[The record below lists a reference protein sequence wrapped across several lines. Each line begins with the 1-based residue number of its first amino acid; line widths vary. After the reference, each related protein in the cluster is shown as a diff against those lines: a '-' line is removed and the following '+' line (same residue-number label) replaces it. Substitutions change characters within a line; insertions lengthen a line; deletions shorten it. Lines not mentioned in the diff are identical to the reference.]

1 MIEMMVKRCNTQALL
16 VLFPA
21 LIVVFSAGCSDKIV
35 GNDANRNKPRN
46 FEKNTTEVPK
56 NIILLIG
63 DGMGLTQITAGM
75 YANGNKLNLERF
87 PITGLMK
94 THSSSHLITDS
105 GAGATAFSC
114 GCKTYN
120 GAIGVTKEKKT
131 CETILEQAEK
141 NGLATGLIATS
152 SITHATPA
160 SFIAH
165 VKSRA
170 DMEDIA
176 KFFVQTELDF
186 FVGGGLDYF
195 NKRKTD
201 QRDLYA
207 ELRSKGYWISDFQ
220 KQKLSEITPDPKQ
233 PFGWFSALGEPD
245 SVSGGRDYLPIA
257 ARLATDFLKKR
268 SEKGFFLMLEGSQID
283 WACHAKDGPRAVAE
297 MLDFD
302 AAIGEILRFAEADG
316 NTLVIVTA
324 DHETGG
330 MALEQGDGFDVLD
343 LEFTTGHHTAT
354 MVPVFAYGPGAQH
367 FGGIMDNTDI
377 YWKMAHLWGFIEPS
391 ILEEQKAKDG
401 KSERN

>member
-1 MIEMMVKRCNTQALL
+1 MKSIFLLLGLTLCSFQNAPRQLEMQAN
-16 VLFPA
+16 
-21 LIVVFSAGCSDKIV
+21 G
-35 GNDANRNKPRN
+35 
-46 FEKNTTEVPK
+46 VPK

-105 GAGATAFSC
+105 AAGATAFAC

-120 GAIGVTKEKKT
+120 GAIGVTKAKKP
-131 CETILEQAEK
+131 CLTILEQAEK
-141 NGLATGLIATS
+141 NGLATGLVATS

-165 VKSRA
+165 VNSRA

-186 FVGGGLDYF
+186 FIGGGLQYF
-195 NKRKTD
+195 NQRKTD
-201 QRDLYA
+201 QRNLYA
-207 ELRSKGYWISDFQ
+207 ELLAKGYALSSF
-220 KQKLSEITPDPKQ
+220 KEKKLAEITASTEQ

-245 SVSGGRDYLPIA
+245 SVSGGRDYLPLA
-257 ARLATDFLKKR
+257 ARMATDFLSKR
-268 SEKGFFLMLEGSQID
+268 TDKGFFLMLEGSQID
-283 WACHAKDGPRAVAE
+283 WACHAKDGPRAIAE

-330 MALEQGDGFDVLD
+330 LALHQGEGFDILD
-343 LEFTTGHHTAT
+343 NEFTTGYHTAT
-354 MVPVFAYGPGAQH
+354 MVPVFAYGPGAEQ
-367 FGGIMDNTDI
+367 FGGVLENTDI
-377 YWKMAHLWGFIEPS
+377 YWKMARLWGLTEAS
-391 ILEEQKAKDG
+391 AVLDSGLKAGKAK
-401 KSERN
+401 KN

>member
-1 MIEMMVKRCNTQALL
+1 MVKQLIALAALL
-16 VLFPA
+16 IFGM
-21 LIVVFSAGCSDKIV
+21 SASPSST
-35 GNDANRNKPRN
+35 R
-46 FEKNTTEVPK
+46 PK

-75 YANGNKLNLERF
+75 YANGNKLNLEKF

-105 GAGATAFSC
+105 AAGATAFSC

-120 GAIGVTKEKKT
+120 GAIGVTKAKKP
-131 CETILEQAEK
+131 CLTILEQAEK
-141 NGLATGLIATS
+141 NGLATGLVATS

-165 VKSRA
+165 AINRA
-170 DMEDIA
+170 DHEDIA

-186 FVGGGLDYF
+186 FVGGGLDFF

-201 QRDLYA
+201 QRNLYT
-207 ELRSKGYWISDFQ
+207 ELIAKGYWLSNFQ
-220 KQKLSEITPDPKQ
+220 EKKLSETTPNIKQ
-233 PFGWFSALGEPD
+233 AFGWFSATGEPD
-245 SVSGGRDYLPIA
+245 SVKSGRDYLPLA
-257 ARLATDFLKKR
+257 AKMATGFLKNR

-283 WACHAKDGPRAVAE
+283 WACHAKDGPRAVDE

-302 AAIGEILRFAEADG
+302 AAIGEIIRFAEADG

-330 MALEQGDGFDVLD
+330 LALEQGAGYDVLD
-343 LEFTTGHHTAT
+343 LEFTTGYHTAT
-354 MVPVFAYGPGAQH
+354 MVPVFAYGPGAEQ
-367 FGGIMDNTDI
+367 FGGVMDNTDI
-377 YWKMAHLWGFIEPS
+377 FWKMVKLWGWEEAFLENEP
-391 ILEEQKAKDG
+391 QNKAG
-401 KSERN
+401 KSSRN